1 MKYIQLSLQGVGIAA
16 LGTLNIHEPKP
27 ETLIS
32 GGLSLFGGLLIL
44 VLNKEALTMNVMT
57 AAIVFVLVLTAC
69 GAGLALYSNSKTTKQ
84 N

>member
-1 MKYIQLSLQGVGIAA
+1 
-16 LGTLNIHEPKP
+16 
-27 ETLIS
+27 
-32 GGLSLFGGLLIL
+32 
-44 VLNKEALTMNVMT
+44 MNVMT